1 MVVLQKRKM
10 SFGQGKNKIPVLTY
24 IAILAVC
31 FIINLPGVAVTPV
44 EGKMK
49 ELLHTSELEIQL
61 LTILPNFVIIPFVL
75 LAGKLSDYKH
85 KIPLIVF
92 ALLLFTG
99 CGVTYL
105 LVNSMTGLIVIS
117 CLLGVADGI
126 LIPFAMGFIVNSFEG
141 KYRTR
146 NLGIKSATSNFGTV
160 VASFIVGFLIQNDNW
175 HLPFAVYLV
184 SILPLALCY
193 WLKYIPGFGT
203 IPLSP
208 ASYQVTEEH
217 LTGKGIDSGKIWGL
231 IGNNVFFTF
240 ITFTVVI
247 YLPQLL
253 QNYGWNPKISAEI
266 TAFFFICVLVSGFF
280 LERFIKSLHS
290 FVFPVLGLMLVVGLS
305 LFYFIKAEWAMYC
318 GSVFV
323 GMAFGIFQPLIY
335 DKTSYAVVDP
345 KKNIFGLSLVL
356 TALYIGI
363 AIEPFVITG
372 IVKIFHITDENVFA
386 FSLGF
391 YLSIAYMI
399 IAFFCR
405 KRFTFSI
412 EPSYY
417 S

>member
-1 MVVLQKRKM
+1 MIKTGR
-10 SFGQGKNKIPVLTY
+10 NPIPVLTY

-31 FIINLPGVAVTPV
+31 FIINLPGVAVAPV

-75 LAGKLSDYKH
+75 LAGKLSDYKP
-85 KIPLIVF
+85 KIPLILF

-99 CGVTYL
+99 CGVAYL
-105 LVNSMTGLIVIS
+105 LTKSMTGLIIIS
-117 CLLGVADGI
+117 CFLGVADGI

-141 KYRTR
+141 RYRTK

-160 VASFIVGFLIQNDNW
+160 VASFIVGFLIQGNNW
-175 HLPFAVYLV
+175 NLPFAVYLFSV
-184 SILPLALCY
+184 IPLALCY

-203 IPLSP
+203 VPLVA
-208 ASYQVTEEH
+208 ASYQVPDSQI
-217 LTGKGIDSGKIWGL
+217 KGSGINARKIWGL

-253 QNYGWNPKISAEI
+253 QNYGWNPKIAGDI
-266 TAFFFICVLVSGFF
+266 TGFFFIFVLIAGFF
-280 LERFIKSLHS
+280 LERFIKTLKS
-290 FVFPVLGLMLVVGLS
+290 FVFPTLGLMLIGGLA
-305 LFYFIKAEWAMYC
+305 FFFFVKAEWAMYC
-318 GSVFV
+318 GSVLM
-323 GMAFGIFQPLIY
+323 GLAFGIFQPLIY
-335 DKTSYAVVDP
+335 DKTSYAVIDP
-345 KKNIFGLSLVL
+345 KKNILGLSLVL

-363 AIEPFVITG
+363 AVEPFIITA
-372 IVKIFHITDENVFA
+372 IVKIFHIKDENEFV

-391 YLSIAYMI
+391 YLAIFYSVIS
-399 IAFFCR
+399 FLFR
-405 KRFTFSI
+405 KKFTFSI

-417 S
+417 T

>member
-1 MVVLQKRKM
+1 MIKT
-10 SFGQGKNKIPVLTY
+10 GKVPLPVLTY
-24 IAILAVC
+24 IAILSVC
-31 FIINLPGVAVTPV
+31 FIINLPGVAVAPV

-75 LAGKLSDYKH
+75 FAGKLSDYKH
-85 KIPLIVF
+85 KIPLILF
-92 ALLLFTG
+92 ALILFLG
-99 CGVTYL
+99 CGVAYMFSK
-105 LVNSMTGLIVIS
+105 SMTGLIIIS

-160 VASFIVGFLIQNDNW
+160 VASFIVGFLIQGGNW
-175 HLPFAVYLV
+175 HLPFLVYLIAIV
-184 SILPLALCY
+184 PLVLCY

-203 IPLSP
+203 VPISP
-208 ASYQVTEEH
+208 DKHQKALGVSNE
-217 LTGKGIDSGKIWGL
+217 KGIEYGKIWGL

-240 ITFTVVI
+240 ITFTLVI

-253 QNYGWNPKISAEI
+253 QNYGWNPKISGEI
-266 TAFFFICVLVSGFF
+266 TAFFFIFVLLAGFI
-280 LERFIKSLHS
+280 LEKFIKTFRS
-290 FVFPVLGLMLVVGLS
+290 FVFPLLGLFLIIGLA
-305 LFYFIKAEWAMYC
+305 FFVFIKAEWAMYC
-318 GSVFV
+318 GSVLV
-323 GMAFGIFQPLIY
+323 GVAFGIFQPLIY
-335 DKTSYAVVDP
+335 DKTSYAVTDP

-363 AIEPFVITG
+363 AIEPFIITA
-372 IVKIFHITDENVFA
+372 IKDIFLIKDENHFA

-391 YLSIAYMI
+391 CLAIVYLILS
-399 IAFFCR
+399 FFCR
-405 KRFTFSI
+405 RRFTFSI